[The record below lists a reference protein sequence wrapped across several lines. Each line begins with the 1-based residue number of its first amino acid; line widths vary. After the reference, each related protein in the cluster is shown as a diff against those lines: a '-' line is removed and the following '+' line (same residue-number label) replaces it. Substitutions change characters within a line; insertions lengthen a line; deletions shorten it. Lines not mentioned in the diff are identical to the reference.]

1 VAERRWQPCPVSADD
16 ADAFSGALKGVYT
29 DLYTEYFADEPF
41 VNHSLPIQVRSFRNT
56 EGWAV
61 CLLLTPWMLSRVFA
75 TDAEPGI
82 RLPTG
87 WSVEERRGESPSVLG
102 PMTTFSL
109 LGAEQKAHLNYHPRL
124 GHYLIHPLIQ
134 SMGEFDSADS
144 AFTAWRGVIERRDR
158 FAREQNKNCGW
169 QAEVS
174 RREFF
179 TKLSGR

>member
-1 VAERRWQPCPVSADD
+1 MSEGRWRPSPVPVDD
-16 ADAFSGALKGVYT
+16 ADAFSRVLKDVYG
-29 DLYTEYFADEPF
+29 DLYREVFADEPF
-41 VNHSLPIQVRSFRNT
+41 VNHALPIQVRSFRIT
-56 EGWAV
+56 EGWGV

-75 TDAEPGI
+75 TATDPGI
-82 RLPTG
+82 PVPKG
-87 WSVEERRGESPSVLG
+87 WSAEERADESPSVLG

>member
-1 VAERRWQPCPVSADD
+1 MSDRRWQPCPVAVDD
-16 ADAFSGALKGVYT
+16 ADAFSATLRGVYGE
-29 DLYTEYFADEPF
+29 LYGEVFADEPF
-41 VNHSLPIQVRSFRNT
+41 VNHALPIQVRSFRNT

-75 TDAEPGI
+75 TAADPGI
-82 RLPTG
+82 RLPPG
-87 WSVEERRGESPSVLG
+87 WSAEERQGKSPSVLG
-102 PMTTFSL
+102 PMVTFSL
-109 LGAEQKAHLNYHPRL
+109 LGSEQKAHLNYHLLL

-134 SMGEFDSADS
+134 SMGEFESAGA
-144 AFTAWRGVIERRDR
+144 AFTAWREVIERRDR
-158 FAREQNKNCGW
+158 FAREQNRNCGW

>member
-1 VAERRWQPCPVSADD
+1 MSERLWQPCPVSVGD
-16 ADAFSGALKGVYT
+16 ADAFSSVLKGVYT
-29 DLYTEYFADEPF
+29 DLYRESFADEPF
-41 VNHSLPIQVRSFRNT
+41 VNHGLPIQVRSFRNT

-75 TDAEPGI
+75 TDVDPGI
-82 RLPTG
+82 TLPAG
-87 WSVEERRGESPSVLG
+87 WSVEERYGESPSVLG
-102 PMTTFSL
+102 PMVTFAL
-109 LGAEQKAHLNYHPRL
+109 LGAEQKAHLNYHAQL

-134 SMGEFDSADS
+134 SMNEFDSAES
-144 AFTAWRGVIERRDR
+144 AFTAWREVIERRDR
-158 FAREQNKNCGW
+158 FAREHNKNCGW